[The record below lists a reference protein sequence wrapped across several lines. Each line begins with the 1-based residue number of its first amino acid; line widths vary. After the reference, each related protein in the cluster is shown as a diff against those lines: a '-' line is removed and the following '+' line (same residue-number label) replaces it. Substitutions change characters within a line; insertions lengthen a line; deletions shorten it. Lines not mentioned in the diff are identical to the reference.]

1 MKTNIVIDIS
11 PSYLAKF
18 WVSSYGPKCC
28 QPVKLQD
35 CLNCNILRKKWMR
48 SLFFVSIEVNIKVFY
63 KLIPSFWMSVTRHN
77 QITQSKFSYLCNISP
92 KAWGMKLMFCLQ
104 INIQAFYWMIA
115 SLWVS
120 VASRDL
126 SKQFWCPIDGTKNLT
141 LIEFWNSIFLKL

>member
-11 PSYLAKF
+11 PYLAKF
-18 WVSSYGPKCC
+18 WVSSYGLKCC
-28 QPVKLQD
+28 QPIKFQD

-77 QITQSKFSYLCNISP
+77 ESTQSKFSYLCNISP

-104 INIQAFYWMIA
+104 INIQAFYRMIA

-120 VASRDL
+120 VARRDL
-126 SKQFWCPIDGTKNLT
+126 SKLFWCPITHSLLKNG
-141 LIEFWNSIFLKL
+141 N